1 MFVLN
6 KRYHHQMFRC
16 LSDLIREFF
25 MCFGAHRFI
34 SHCQDWD
41 LYSQRSP
48 SHHRFFE
55 VVILHPDLDRWI
67 ASHRYLG
74 GGNSKIFYFHLYFG
88 EDFHFHLYFFKW
100 VGSTTNYIDT
110 CFLLGFRGWFMLSF
124 GPLGIEIEDGKPFW
138 TGCLGRNLQLPGGFK
153 NVTT

>member
-1 MFVLN
+1 MPID
-6 KRYHHQMFRC
+6 
-16 LSDLIREFF
+16 S
-25 MCFGAHRFI
+25 
-34 SHCQDWD
+34 SHIARTEICIVRDH
-41 LYSQRSP
+41 P
-48 SHHRFFE
+48 PHHRFFE

-110 CFLLGFRGWFMLSF
+110 YFFHFCFLLGFPRLVHV
-124 GPLGIEIEDGKPFW
+124 EFW
-138 TGCLGRNLQLPGGFK
+138 YAWYRNRRWKTLLNRLPWEKLTASWRLQECDNLKSYGGLL
-153 NVTT
+153 